1 MNTEASQDQTVP
13 VTTGV
18 RLRQARESLGL
29 TQQTVAERL
38 CLKVSTI
45 RDIEEDKAQA
55 NLAST
60 FHRGYIRSYAKLVHL
75 PEDELLPMLEKQ
87 APIRAEKV
95 SPMQSFSLG
104 KKHKKRDG
112 WLMGFTWL
120 IVVVVLG
127 LTGAW
132 WWQNH
137 QAQQADI
144 MTMADQSSAQLSQ
157 NGGQSVPL
165 TDDNNN
171 SDAIAPMDAPAT
183 NSQPASATHT
193 VPTANTEPTT
203 NSIAPASTA
212 NANTVAIA
220 HQGVTPA
227 ASAVVSPSQ
236 APLPDI
242 SNSQPSLPIADAGVA
257 NTMSSAGSLV
267 MNFTADCWLQVT
279 DSTGKTLFSG
289 IQKGGAT
296 LNLSGKPP
304 YKLAIGAPGALTITY
319 QGNPVDLSKFIKAN
333 RVARLTVGVE

>member
-13 VTTGV
+13 ETTGV
-18 RLRQARESLGL
+18 RLRQAREALGL

-87 APIRAEKV
+87 APIRAAKV
-95 SPMQSFSLG
+95 APMQSFSLG

-112 WLMGFTWL
+112 WLMTFTWL
-120 IVVVVLG
+120 IVLVVLG

-137 QAQQADI
+137 QAQQAEI
-144 MTMADQSSAQLSQ
+144 VTMADQSSAQLSQ
-157 NGGQSVPL
+157 NGGQPVPL
-165 TDDNNN
+165 TDDN
-171 SDAIAPMDAPAT
+171 SDPAASPDAQAPVV
-183 NSQPASATHT
+183 NSQTAS
-193 VPTANTEPTT
+193 
-203 NSIAPASTA
+203 
-212 NANTVAIA
+212 
-220 HQGVTPA
+220 TPA
-227 ASAVVSPSQ
+227 ASGTAPVTNSAAPADTANSRVETTTQGTAPAESVVVSPSQ
-236 APLPDI
+236 APLPDV
-242 SNSQPSLPIADAGVA
+242 STAQSPLPTADAGVNGA
-257 NTMSSAGSLV
+257 ATSAGSLV
-267 MNFTADCWLQVT
+267 MNFTTDCWLQVV
-279 DSTGKTLFSG
+279 DASGKTLFSG

-296 LNLSGKPP
+296 LNLSGKSP
-304 YKLAIGAPGALTITY
+304 YKLTIGAPGALTITY
-319 QGNPVDLSKFIKAN
+319 QGNPVDLTKFIKAN

>member
-13 VTTGV
+13 ETTGV
-18 RLRQARESLGL
+18 RLRQAREALGF

-87 APIRAEKV
+87 APVRATKV
-95 SPMQSFSLG
+95 APMQSFSLG

-112 WLMGFTWL
+112 WLMTFTWL
-120 IVVVVLG
+120 IVLVVLG

-137 QAQQADI
+137 QAQQAEI
-144 MTMADQSSAQLSQ
+144 ATMADQSSAQLSQ

-165 TDDNNN
+165 VDEN
-171 SDAIAPMDAPAT
+171 SDPTASSDAQAPISSEPTSTAT
-183 NSQPASATHT
+183 NSAPT
-193 VPTANTEPTT
+193 VNSTAPTDMAN
-203 NSIAPASTA
+203 NSVETPPQGTAPADS
-212 NANTVAIA
+212 V
-220 HQGVTPA
+220 
-227 ASAVVSPSQ
+227 VVSPSQ
-236 APLPDI
+236 APLPDV
-242 SNSQPSLPIADAGVA
+242 STAQSPLPTADAGVNGA
-257 NTMSSAGSLV
+257 ALSAGSLV
-267 MNFTADCWLQVT
+267 MNFTADCWLQVV
-279 DSTGKTLFSG
+279 DASGKTLFSG

-296 LNLSGKPP
+296 LNLSGKSP
-304 YKLAIGAPGALTITY
+304 YKLTIGAPSALTITY

>member
-13 VTTGV
+13 ETTGV
-18 RLRQARESLGL
+18 RLRQAREALGL

-87 APIRAEKV
+87 APIRAAKV
-95 SPMQSFSLG
+95 APMQSFSLG

-112 WLMGFTWL
+112 WLMTFTWL
-120 IVVVVLG
+120 IVLVVLG

-137 QAQQADI
+137 QAQQAEI
-144 MTMADQSSAQLSQ
+144 VTMADQSSAQLSQ
-157 NGGQSVPL
+157 NGGQPVPL
-165 TDDNNN
+165 TDDN
-171 SDAIAPMDAPAT
+171 SDPAASPDAQSPVV
-183 NSQPASATHT
+183 NSQTAS
-193 VPTANTEPTT
+193 
-203 NSIAPASTA
+203 
-212 NANTVAIA
+212 
-220 HQGVTPA
+220 TPA
-227 ASAVVSPSQ
+227 ASGTAPVTNSAAPADTANSRVETTTQGTAPAESVVVSPSQ
-236 APLPDI
+236 APLPDV
-242 SNSQPSLPIADAGVA
+242 STAQSPLPTADAGVNGA
-257 NTMSSAGSLV
+257 ATSAGSLV
-267 MNFTADCWLQVT
+267 MNFTADCWLQVV
-279 DSTGKTLFSG
+279 DASGKTLFSG

-296 LNLSGKPP
+296 LNLSGKSP
-304 YKLAIGAPGALTITY
+304 YKLTIGAPGALTITY
-319 QGNPVDLSKFIKAN
+319 QGNPVDLTKFIKAN

>member
-13 VTTGV
+13 ETTGV
-18 RLRQARESLGL
+18 RLRQAREALGL

-87 APIRAEKV
+87 APIRAAKV
-95 SPMQSFSLG
+95 APMQSFSLG

-112 WLMGFTWL
+112 WLMTFTWL
-120 IVVVVLG
+120 IVLVVLG

-137 QAQQADI
+137 QAQQAEI
-144 MTMADQSSAQLSQ
+144 VTMADQSSAQLSQ

-165 TDDNNN
+165 TDDNNDPAA
-171 SDAIAPMDAPAT
+171 SPDAQAPVVD
-183 NSQPASATHT
+183 SQTAS
-193 VPTANTEPTT
+193 
-203 NSIAPASTA
+203 
-212 NANTVAIA
+212 
-220 HQGVTPA
+220 TPA
-227 ASAVVSPSQ
+227 ASGTAPVTNSAAPADTANSRVETTTQGTAPAESVVVSPSQ
-236 APLPDI
+236 APLPDV
-242 SNSQPSLPIADAGVA
+242 STAQSPLPTADAGVNGA
-257 NTMSSAGSLV
+257 ATSAGSLV
-267 MNFTADCWLQVT
+267 MNFTADCWLQVV
-279 DSTGKTLFSG
+279 DASGKTLFSG

-296 LNLSGKPP
+296 LNLSGKSP
-304 YKLAIGAPGALTITY
+304 YKLTIGAPGALTITY
-319 QGNPVDLSKFIKAN
+319 QGNPVDLTKFIKAN

>member
-13 VTTGV
+13 ETTGV
-18 RLRQARESLGL
+18 RLRQAREALGL
-29 TQQTVAERL
+29 TQQMVAERL

-95 SPMQSFSLG
+95 APMQSFSLG

-112 WLMGFTWL
+112 WLMSFTWL
-120 IVVVVLG
+120 IVLVVLG

-137 QAQQADI
+137 QAQQAEI
-144 MTMADQSSAQLSQ
+144 VSMADQSSAQLSQ
-157 NGGQSVPL
+157 NDGQSVPL
-165 TDDNNN
+165 TDDNSEPATSAETQAPVAN
-171 SDAIAPMDAPAT
+171 SQPSTPIENGTAPAT
-183 NSQPASATHT
+183 NSAAPADTVNNRVATIDPQGTASA
-193 VPTANTEPTT
+193 EP
-203 NSIAPASTA
+203 
-212 NANTVAIA
+212 
-220 HQGVTPA
+220 
-227 ASAVVSPSQ
+227 AVVSPSQ
-236 APLPDI
+236 APMPDVPTAQSPLPT
-242 SNSQPSLPIADAGVA
+242 ADAGVTGA
-257 NTMSSAGSLV
+257 SSSVGSLV
-267 MNFTADCWLQVT
+267 MNFTADCWLQVV
-279 DSTGKTLFSG
+279 DASGKTLFSG

-296 LNLSGKPP
+296 LNLSGKSP
-304 YKLAIGAPGALTITY
+304 YKLTIGAPSALTIMY
-319 QGNPVDLSKFIKAN
+319 QGNPVDLSKYIKAN

>member
-13 VTTGV
+13 ETTGV
-18 RLRQARESLGL
+18 RLRQAREALGL
-29 TQQTVAERL
+29 TQQMVAERL

-75 PEDELLPMLEKQ
+75 PEDELLPMLAKQ
-87 APIRAEKV
+87 APIRAAKV
-95 SPMQSFSLG
+95 APMQSFSLG

-112 WLMGFTWL
+112 WLMSFTWL
-120 IVVVVLG
+120 IVLVVLG

-137 QAQQADI
+137 QAQQAEI
-144 MTMADQSSAQLSQ
+144 ATMADQSSAQLSQ

-165 TDDNNN
+165 ADDNSDSAASSTDVPVVNN
-171 SDAIAPMDAPAT
+171 PPST
-183 NSQPASATHT
+183 
-193 VPTANTEPTT
+193 PTANGTAPVT
-203 NSIAPASTA
+203 NSAAPVDAANNPTDTTAS
-212 NANTVAIA
+212 
-220 HQGVTPA
+220 QGTTPA
-227 ASAVVSPSQ
+227 ESVVVSPSQ
-236 APLPDI
+236 APLPEV
-242 SNSQPSLPIADAGVA
+242 STAQPPLPTADAGVNGA
-257 NTMSSAGSLV
+257 ASSVGSLV
-267 MNFTADCWLQVT
+267 MNFTADCWLQVV
-279 DSTGKTLFSG
+279 DASGKTLFSG

-296 LNLSGKPP
+296 LNLSGKSP
-304 YKLAIGAPGALTITY
+304 YKLTIGAPSALTITY

>member
-13 VTTGV
+13 ETTGV

-29 TQQTVAERL
+29 TQQMVAERL

-75 PEDELLPMLEKQ
+75 PEDELLPMLAKQ
-87 APIRAEKV
+87 APIRAAKV
-95 SPMQSFSLG
+95 APMQSFSLG

-112 WLMGFTWL
+112 WLMSFTWL
-120 IVVVVLG
+120 IVLVVLG

-137 QAQQADI
+137 QAQQAEI
-144 MTMADQSSAQLSQ
+144 VTMADQSSAQLSQ

-165 TDDNNN
+165 ADDNSNAAVAADTAPVAN
-171 SDAIAPMDAPAT
+171 SEPSTPTANGTAPAT
-183 NSQPASATHT
+183 SSAAPAD
-193 VPTANTEPTT
+193 TANNRTDTT
-203 NSIAPASTA
+203 ASQGITA
-212 NANTVAIA
+212 AD
-220 HQGVTPA
+220 
-227 ASAVVSPSQ
+227 SAVVSPSQ
-236 APLPDI
+236 APLPDV
-242 SNSQPSLPIADAGVA
+242 SSAQSPLPTAAAGVA
-257 NTMSSAGSLV
+257 GAASSVGSLV
-267 MNFTADCWLQVT
+267 MNFTADCWLQVV
-279 DSTGKTLFSG
+279 DASGKTLFSG

-296 LNLSGKPP
+296 LNLSGTAP
-304 YKLAIGAPGALTITY
+304 YKLTIGAPSALTITY

>member
-13 VTTGV
+13 ETTGE
-18 RLRQARESLGL
+18 RLRQAREALGL

-45 RDIEEDKAQA
+45 RDLEEDNAQA

-87 APIRAEKV
+87 APIRAAKV
-95 SPMQSFSLG
+95 APMQSFSLG

-112 WLMGFTWL
+112 WLMTFTWL
-120 IVVVVLG
+120 IVLVVLG

-137 QAQQADI
+137 QAQQAEI
-144 MTMADQSSAQLSQ
+144 ATMADQSSAQLLQ

-165 TDDNNN
+165 TDDNSEPAPSPDAQAPVSN
-171 SDAIAPMDAPAT
+171 STPITTGTAPVTNSAAPAD
-183 NSQPASATHT
+183 
-193 VPTANTEPTT
+193 TANSRVET
-203 NSIAPASTA
+203 NT
-212 NANTVAIA
+212 
-220 HQGVTPA
+220 QGATPA
-227 ASAVVSPSQ
+227 ESVVVSPSQ
-236 APLPDI
+236 APLPDV
-242 SNSQPSLPIADAGVA
+242 STAQPPLPTANAGVNGA
-257 NTMSSAGSLV
+257 ASAAGSLV
-267 MNFTADCWLQVT
+267 MNFTADCWLQVV
-279 DSTGKTLFSG
+279 DASGKTLFSG

-296 LNLSGKPP
+296 LNLSGKSP
-304 YKLAIGAPGALTITY
+304 YKLTIGAPGALTITY
-319 QGNPVDLSKFIKAN
+319 QGNPVDLTKFIKAN